1 MKVNKELD
9 KIYFDPVAKY
19 KEVHG
24 FNPEMTIDDQMI
36 RWYDSWQSPPLAR
49 WFTPQDVKFI
59 EDVAVSPTLTTHPIE
74 KYHLLDEF
82 MASRGFKTEIGGTN
96 RRFYSSVEFPQ
107 FGAKIS
113 TSFEGFKNNKDEF
126 NVQHVLKPY
135 CTKVYDVTQSG
146 AIALD
151 EVGIRVDKDSIVD
164 YGDQIF
170 DILDI
175 VFRRRKIAM
184 TDVGIATPK
193 QWVIRKNFGPVLCD
207 FPSVVILDPKKCYCT
222 RRVKRHGIEMPCNGL
237 IDFDL
242 GFNKMECTVCG
253 QKYEIKSLM
262 ATNTSTINN
271 RNTAYVKGGSNRKGE
286 LSNMSIEI
294 IFDNDDIIVDGVS
307 QKTKQIVTPS
317 RASSFIDMEHAP
329 KAASAP
335 ITPFPVA
342 GVVNTED
349 DSINSFIEAMTK
361 RTEFMTEESFSSAL
375 NIMTEDDEVE
385 EKKEEEVIDVEEDE
399 TTPVEHAE
407 AEVIDE
413 SVIPDDTSILNS
425 YSDTA
430 EVLADSYKG
439 DLEGMDEDNDDD
451 VDYITRD
458 EFDKFATSIYNKIN
472 ELDGTVNTISEKVDN
487 LTTGLK
493 AINDEY
499 TGDATKINEN
509 FSAIEVDSKSMR
521 ESIEGIDH
529 NVTVIIGEFKD
540 RLIGLENAIKD
551 ISVRDYVLNDFD
563 KNELIKETVKRI
575 IPVLFKH
582 IPKLIEEKLQ
592 ETMTGEGESEPNVP
606 DDEEE
611 TVEEVP
617 MEDPVVISESD
628 AAAYAGV
635 EDTIEVK
642 LSDDDT
648 LLNKYDEDESCN
660 DDIDTVETESS
671 DDDIEEESYIND
683 EEEKAKI
690 IKDAAE
696 KGQLF
701 PWMMKPGDT
710 TPNPEKQEYKGS
722 TFAPQPRKEDS
733 DWGEEEQSFRD
744 YVDDNFVPEED
755 DDSMTIK
762 TSSVITNNTP
772 AGYYDPAKAARAKKY
787 ADKQNK
793 KNNRDNNYNG
803 GGKRNNK
810 KNNKKHR

>member
-1 MKVNKELD
+1 MKVNSELD
-9 KIYFDPVAKY
+9 KIYFDPIAKY
-19 KEVHG
+19 KETHG
-24 FNPEMTIDDQMI
+24 LNPEMTIDDQMI

-49 WFTPQDVKFI
+49 WFTPQDIKFI

-193 QWVIRKNFGPVLCD
+193 QWVIRRNFGPILCD

-222 RRVKRHGIEMPCNGL
+222 KRIKRHGIEMPCNGL

-262 ATNTSTINN
+262 ATNTTAINN
-271 RNTAYVKGGSNRKGE
+271 NTTYVKGGSNRKGE

-294 IFDNDDIIVDGVS
+294 IFDTDGIIVDGVN
-307 QKTKQIVTPS
+307 QKTKQVVAPS

-335 ITPFPVA
+335 ITPVPVA
-342 GVVNTED
+342 GVVNSND
-349 DSINSFIEAMTK
+349 DVSSFVKTMSE
-361 RTEFMTEESFSSAL
+361 RTEFMTSSAL
-375 NIMTEDDEVE
+375 NIMAEDDDETEDKNEADDV
-385 EKKEEEVIDVEEDE
+385 DVEVNE
-399 TTPVEHAE
+399 TAPVEHVDAE
-407 AEVIDE
+407 IV
-413 SVIPDDTSILNS
+413 DDTSVLNS
-425 YSDTA
+425 YSATA
-430 EVLADSYKG
+430 EVLAASYKG
-439 DLEGMDEDNDDD
+439 DLEDLNEDEDNNEDTDE
-451 VDYITRD
+451 DYITRD
-458 EFDKFATSIYNKIN
+458 EFDRFATSIYNKIN
-472 ELDGTVNTISEKVDN
+472 EIEGTVNTIGEKVDN

-493 AINDEY
+493 DINDEY
-499 TGDATKINEN
+499 TKDAAKINEN
-509 FSAIEVDSKSMR
+509 FGIIEVDSKSLKEKIR
-521 ESIEGIDH
+521 GTEYDFGIKFNELEDKI
-529 NVTVIIGEFKD
+529 V
-540 RLIGLENAIKD
+540 RLSNTLATTDINKKD
-551 ISVRDYVLNDFD
+551 IIKEAVEKIIPAIFKHLP
-563 KNELIKETVKRI
+563 ELIRD
-575 IPVLFKH
+575 H
-582 IPKLIEEKLQ
+582 LQ
-592 ETMTGEGESEPNVP
+592 ESEGESEPNIP
-606 DDEEE
+606 DDEI
-611 TVEEVP
+611 
-617 MEDPVVISESD
+617 MENPVVISESD
-628 AAAYAGV
+628 ATTYASSVADTV
-635 EDTIEVK
+635 EVDP
-642 LSDDDT
+642 SDDDV
-648 LLNKYDEDESCN
+648 LLNKYDEDESYN
-660 DDIDTVETESS
+660 DD
-671 DDDIEEESYIND
+671 
-683 EEEKAKI
+683 EEKAKI

-733 DWGEEEQSFRD
+733 DWGNEESSFRD
-744 YVDDNFVPEED
+744 YVDDNFVPEDD

-772 AGYYDPAKAARAKKY
+772 AGYYDPAKAARAKKF
-787 ADKQNK
+787 ANKQNK
-793 KNNRDNNYNG
+793 KNNRDNDYNG
-803 GGKRNNK
+803 GGKHNK
-810 KNNKKHR
+810 KNKKHH

>member
-96 RRFYSSVEFPQ
+96 RRFYSSVELPQ

-193 QWVIRKNFGPVLCD
+193 QWVIRRNFGPILCD

-222 RRVKRHGIEMPCNGL
+222 KRIKRHGIEMPCNGL

-262 ATNTSTINN
+262 ATNASTIN
-271 RNTAYVKGGSNRKGE
+271 RNTTYVKGGSNRKGE

-294 IFDNDDIIVDGVS
+294 IFEKDDVIIDGVS
-307 QKTKQIVTPS
+307 QKTKQVVAP

-329 KAASAP
+329 KAAS
-335 ITPFPVA
+335 TPTPVPVA

-349 DSINSFIEAMTK
+349 DSIDSFIEAMAK
-361 RTEFMTEESFSSAL
+361 RTAFMADESFSSAL
-375 NIMTEDDEVE
+375 NVMAEDDEVE

-399 TTPVEHAE
+399 TTPVDHVE

-413 SVIPDDTSILNS
+413 SLIPDDTATLNS
-425 YSDTA
+425 YSATA

-439 DLEGMDEDNDDD
+439 DLEGLDEDDDEDDD

-458 EFDKFATSIYNKIN
+458 DFDKFATSIYNKIN
-472 ELDGTVNTISEKVDN
+472 ELDGTVNTLSEKVDN

-499 TGDATKINEN
+499 TGDAAKINEN
-509 FSAIEVDSKSMR
+509 FSVIEVDSKSMR
-521 ESIEGIDH
+521 ESIEGLDH
-529 NVTVIIGEFKD
+529 NVSVIIGEFKD
-540 RLIGLENAIKD
+540 RLIGLENSIKD
-551 ISVRDYVLNDFD
+551 ISVRDYVLEESD
-563 KNELIKETVKRI
+563 KDELIKETVKRI
-575 IPVLFKH
+575 IPALFKH
-582 IPKLIEEKLQ
+582 IPQLIEEKLQ
-592 ETMTGEGESEPNVP
+592 ETLTGEGESEPNVP

-611 TVEEVP
+611 TVEVP
-617 MEDPVVISESD
+617 MEDTVVISEES
-628 AAAYAGV
+628 AAVDTADTV
-635 EDTIEVK
+635 EIE
-642 LSDDDT
+642 LSDDDIQ
-648 LLNKYDEDESCN
+648 LNKYDEDESI
-660 DDIDTVETESS
+660 DD
-671 DDDIEEESYIND
+671 
-683 EEEKAKI
+683 EEKAKI

-710 TPNPEKQEYKGS
+710 TPSPEKQEYKGS

-744 YVDDNFVPEED
+744 YVDDNFTPEEDD

-772 AGYYDPAKAARAKKY
+772 AGYYDPAKAARAKKF
-787 ADKQNK
+787 ANKQNK
-793 KNNRDNNYNG
+793 KNNRDNDNNS
-803 GGKRNNK
+803 GGKHNK
-810 KNNKKHR
+810 KNNTKRR

>member
-1 MKVNKELD
+1 MKVNSELD
-9 KIYFDPVAKY
+9 KIYFDPIAKY

-24 FNPEMTIDDQMI
+24 LNPEMTIDDQMI

-49 WFTPQDVKFI
+49 WFTPQDIKFI

-193 QWVIRKNFGPVLCD
+193 QWVIRRNFGPILCD

-222 RRVKRHGIEMPCNGL
+222 KRIKRHGIEMPCNGL

-262 ATNTSTINN
+262 ATNTTPTIN
-271 RNTAYVKGGSNRKGE
+271 RTYVKGENRKGE
-286 LSNMSIEI
+286 LNNMSIEI
-294 IFDNDDIIVDGVS
+294 IFDTDDIIIDGVS

-317 RASSFIDMEHAP
+317 KASSFIDMEHAP

-335 ITPFPVA
+335 ITPVPVA
-342 GVVNTED
+342 GVVNLND
-349 DSINSFIEAMTK
+349 DVSSFVETMSK
-361 RTEFMTEESFSSAL
+361 RTEFMTTENFSSAL
-375 NIMTEDDEVE
+375 NIMAEDE
-385 EKKEEEVIDVEEDE
+385 EAEDKNEADVVDVEVNE
-399 TTPVEHAE
+399 TTTLAEHVD
-407 AEVIDE
+407 AEVVDE
-413 SVIPDDTSILNS
+413 SVIPDDTSVLNS
-425 YSDTA
+425 YSATA
-430 EVLADSYKG
+430 EVLAGKYKG
-439 DLEGMDEDNDDD
+439 DLESLNEDADNGEDAD

-458 EFDKFATSIYNKIN
+458 EFDRFATSIYNKIN
-472 ELDGTVNTISEKVDN
+472 EIEGTVNTIGEKVDN

-493 AINDEY
+493 DINDEY
-499 TGDATKINEN
+499 TKDAAKINEN
-509 FSAIEVDSKSMR
+509 FGIIEVDSKGLKEKIR
-521 ESIEGIDH
+521 GVEYDFGIKFNELEDKI
-529 NVTVIIGEFKD
+529 V
-540 RLIGLENAIKD
+540 RLSNKLATTD
-551 ISVRDYVLNDFD
+551 ID
-563 KNELIKETVKRI
+563 KNDIIKEAVEKI
-575 IPVLFKH
+575 IPAIFKH
-582 IPKLIEEKLQ
+582 IPELIRDQLQ
-592 ETMTGEGESEPNVP
+592 ESEGESEPNIP
-606 DDEEE
+606 DDEI
-611 TVEEVP
+611 P
-617 MEDPVVISESD
+617 MEDSVVISERD
-628 AAAYAGV
+628 AAAYTSAA
-635 EDTIEVK
+635 
-642 LSDDDT
+642 
-648 LLNKYDEDESCN
+648 
-660 DDIDTVETESS
+660 DTVEVEPS
-671 DDDIEEESYIND
+671 DNDVLLNEYDGEESYLD
-683 EEEKAKI
+683 EEEKVKF

-710 TPNPEKQEYKGS
+710 TPNPEKQEYKSS
-722 TFAPQPRKEDS
+722 TFDPQPRKEDS
-733 DWGEEEQSFRD
+733 DWGNEEQSFRD
-744 YVDDNFVPEED
+744 YVDDNFVPEEED
-755 DDSMTIK
+755 GSMTIK

-787 ADKQNK
+787 ANKQNK
-793 KNNRDNNYNG
+793 KNNRDNDYNG
-803 GGKRNNK
+803 GGKHNK
-810 KNNKKHR
+810 KNKKHH

>member
-1 MKVNKELD
+1 MKVNSELD
-9 KIYFDPVAKY
+9 KIYFDPIAKY
-19 KEVHG
+19 KETHG
-24 FNPEMTIDDQMI
+24 LNPEMTIDDQMI

-49 WFTPQDVKFI
+49 WFTPQDIKFI

-193 QWVIRKNFGPVLCD
+193 QWVIRRNFGPILCD

-222 RRVKRHGIEMPCNGL
+222 KRIKRHGIEMPCNGL

-262 ATNTSTINN
+262 ATNTTAINN
-271 RNTAYVKGGSNRKGE
+271 NTTYVKGGSNRKGE

-294 IFDNDDIIVDGVS
+294 IFDTDGIIVDGVN
-307 QKTKQIVTPS
+307 QKTKQVVAPS

-335 ITPFPVA
+335 ITPVPVA
-342 GVVNTED
+342 GVVNSND
-349 DSINSFIEAMTK
+349 DVSSFVKTMSE
-361 RTEFMTEESFSSAL
+361 RTEFMTSSAL
-375 NIMTEDDEVE
+375 NIMAEDDDGTEDKNEADV
-385 EKKEEEVIDVEEDE
+385 VDVEVNE
-399 TTPVEHAE
+399 TAPVEHVDAE
-407 AEVIDE
+407 IV
-413 SVIPDDTSILNS
+413 DDTSVLNS
-425 YSDTA
+425 YSATA
-430 EVLADSYKG
+430 EVLAASYKG
-439 DLEGMDEDNDDD
+439 NLEDLNEDEDNNEDTDE
-451 VDYITRD
+451 DYITRD
-458 EFDKFATSIYNKIN
+458 EFDRFATSIYNKIN
-472 ELDGTVNTISEKVDN
+472 EIEGTVNTIGEKVDN

-493 AINDEY
+493 DINDEY
-499 TGDATKINEN
+499 TKDAAKINEN
-509 FSAIEVDSKSMR
+509 FGIIEVDSKGLKEKIR
-521 ESIEGIDH
+521 GVEYDFGIKFNELEDKI
-529 NVTVIIGEFKD
+529 V
-540 RLIGLENAIKD
+540 RLSNTLATTDIDKKD
-551 ISVRDYVLNDFD
+551 IIKEAVEKIIPAIFKHLP
-563 KNELIKETVKRI
+563 ELIRDQ
-575 IPVLFKH
+575 
-582 IPKLIEEKLQ
+582 LQ
-592 ETMTGEGESEPNVP
+592 ESEGESEPNIP
-606 DDEEE
+606 DDEI
-611 TVEEVP
+611 
-617 MEDPVVISESD
+617 MENPVVISESD
-628 AAAYAGV
+628 ATTYASSVADTV
-635 EDTIEVK
+635 EVDP
-642 LSDDDT
+642 SDDDV
-648 LLNKYDEDESCN
+648 LLNKYDEDESYN
-660 DDIDTVETESS
+660 DD
-671 DDDIEEESYIND
+671 
-683 EEEKAKI
+683 EEKAKI

-733 DWGEEEQSFRD
+733 DWGNEESSFRD
-744 YVDDNFVPEED
+744 YVDDNFVPEDD

-772 AGYYDPAKAARAKKY
+772 AGYYDPAKAARAKKF
-787 ADKQNK
+787 ANKQNK
-793 KNNRDNNYNG
+793 KNNRDNDYNG
-803 GGKRNNK
+803 GGKHNK
-810 KNNKKHR
+810 KNKKHH

>member
-96 RRFYSSVEFPQ
+96 RRFYSSVELPQ

-193 QWVIRKNFGPVLCD
+193 QWVIRKNFGPILCD

-222 RRVKRHGIEMPCNGL
+222 KRIKRHGIEMPCNGL

-262 ATNTSTINN
+262 ATNASTIN
-271 RNTAYVKGGSNRKGE
+271 RNTTYVKGGSNRKGE
-286 LSNMSIEI
+286 ISNMSIEI
-294 IFDNDDIIVDGVS
+294 IFEKDDVIIDGVS
-307 QKTKQIVTPS
+307 QKTKQQVVAP

-329 KAASAP
+329 KAAS
-335 ITPFPVA
+335 TPTPVPVA
-342 GVVNTED
+342 GVLNTED
-349 DSINSFIEAMTK
+349 DSINSFVEAMAK
-361 RTEFMTEESFSSAL
+361 RTAFMTDENFSSAL
-375 NIMTEDDEVE
+375 NVMAEDDEVE
-385 EKKEEEVIDVEEDE
+385 EKKEEEVIDVEEEE

-413 SVIPDDTSILNS
+413 SMIPDDTAILNS
-425 YSDTA
+425 YSATA

-439 DLEGMDEDNDDD
+439 DLEGLDEDDDD
-451 VDYITRD
+451 EDTDYITRN
-458 EFDKFATSIYNKIN
+458 EFDMFATSIYNKIN
-472 ELDGTVNTISEKVDN
+472 EIEGTVNTLSEKVDN
-487 LTTGLK
+487 LTNGVRD
-493 AINDEY
+493 INEEY
-499 TGDATKINEN
+499 TNDAAKINEN
-509 FSAIEVDSKSMR
+509 FSIIEVDYKGMK
-521 ESIEGIDH
+521 ESIEGLDH
-529 NVTVIIGEFKD
+529 NVSAVIDEFKD

-551 ISVRDYVLNDFD
+551 ISIRDYVLEEHD
-563 KNELIKETVKRI
+563 KNKLIEETVKKI
-575 IPVLFKH
+575 IPALFKH
-582 IPKLIEEKLQ
+582 IPQLIKEKLQ
-592 ETMTGEGESEPNVP
+592 ETLTGEGESEPNIP

-611 TVEEVP
+611 TVEVP
-617 MEDPVVISESD
+617 MEDPAVISTSD
-628 AAAYAGV
+628 AAAVDTDTV
-635 EDTIEVK
+635 EIE
-642 LSDDDT
+642 LSDDDI
-648 LLNKYDEDESCN
+648 LLNKYDED
-660 DDIDTVETESS
+660 DT
-671 DDDIEEESYIND
+671 YKND
-683 EEEKAKI
+683 EEKEKI
-690 IKDAAE
+690 IREAAE
-696 KGQLF
+696 NGQLF
-701 PWMMKPGDT
+701 PWMIKPGD
-710 TPNPEKQEYKGS
+710 PNPEKQEYESS

-744 YVDDNFVPEED
+744 YVDDNFTPEEED

-772 AGYYDPAKAARAKKY
+772 AGYYDPTKAARAKKF

-793 KNNRDNNYNG
+793 KNNRDNDHNG
-803 GGKRNNK
+803 GGKHNK
-810 KNNKKHR
+810 KNNKKRR